1 MTVRAVQAV
10 AFGGPEV
17 LKVADLPE
25 PDTDPG
31 HVIVAVS
38 IAPALFLDT
47 QIRAGLGRGWFPA
60 APPYVPGAGV
70 AGTISSVGAGV
81 DENWTR
87 RRVVADTGSACG
99 GYAEEAAVAADG
111 LVVVPEG
118 LSLSDAAALLH
129 DGRTAI
135 GLIEATEPR
144 PDEWV
149 LVIGAA
155 GGLGA
160 LLVQLARNL
169 GARVIGAARGE
180 RKLALARDLGADAT
194 VDYAEPGWVEQILTV
209 TGGTGPSVV
218 LDGIG
223 GEMGRAAYQVT
234 AHGARFSAHGT
245 PGGGFAPIDPHDAEQ
260 RGITVS
266 GIDRVQFAPA
276 EGARLTSQA
285 LAQAASGQ
293 IKPLIGQ
300 TFPLERAADAHRAI
314 ESRNAVGK
322 TLLEV

>member
-1 MTVRAVQAV
+1 
-10 AFGGPEV
+10 
-17 LKVADLPE
+17 
-25 PDTDPG
+25 
-31 HVIVAVS
+31 
-38 IAPALFLDT
+38 
-47 QIRAGLGRGWFPA
+47 
-60 APPYVPGAGV
+60 
-70 AGTISSVGAGV
+70 V
-81 DENWTR
+81 DENWTG
-87 RRVVADTGSACG
+87 RRVVADSGSGSG
-99 GYAEEAAVAADG
+99 GYIEEAAVAADG
-111 LVVVPEG
+111 LVEVPEG

-144 PDEWV
+144 PGEWV
-149 LVIGAA
+149 LVTGAA

-180 RKLALARDLGADAT
+180 RKLALARDLGAEVT
-194 VDYAEPGWVEQILTV
+194 VDYAGPGWAGQVLTA
-209 TGGTGPSVV
+209 TGGTGPRVV

-223 GEMGRAAYQVT
+223 GETGRAAYQVT
-234 AHGARFSAHGT
+234 AHGGRFSAHGT
-245 PGGGFAPIDPHDAEQ
+245 PGGGFAPIDPRDAEQ
-260 RGITVS
+260 RGITVW

-276 EGARLTSQA
+276 EGTRLTSQA

>member
-10 AFGGPEV
+10 AFGGPDVLEV
-17 LKVADLPE
+17 VDLPE
-25 PDTDPG
+25 PDPDPG

-38 IAPALFLDT
+38 IAPVLFLDT
-47 QIRAGLGRGWFPA
+47 QIRAGLGRGWFPVT
-60 APPYVPGAGV
+60 PPYVPGAGV
-70 AGTISSVGAGV
+70 AGTVSSVGAGA
-81 DENWTR
+81 DGNWTG
-87 RRVVADTGSACG
+87 RRVVADTVSGWG
-99 GYAEEAAVAADG
+99 GYAERVAVAADG
-111 LVVVPEG
+111 LVEVPEG
-118 LSLSDAAALLH
+118 QSLTTAAALLH

-135 GLIEATEPR
+135 GLVEATEPR

-180 RKLALARDLGADAT
+180 RKLALARDLGAEVT
-194 VDYAEPGWVEQILTV
+194 VDYAGPDWASQVLAV
-209 TGGTGPSVV
+209 TGGTGPGVV

-223 GEMGRAAYQVT
+223 GEIGRAAYQVT
-234 AHGARFSAHGT
+234 ARGGRFSAHGT
-245 PGGGFAPIDPHDAEQ
+245 PGGGFAPIGPHDAEQ
-260 RGITVS
+260 RGITVW
-266 GIDRVQFAPA
+266 GIDRVQFGPA

-285 LAQAASGQ
+285 LAQAVSGQ

-300 TFPLERAADAHRAI
+300 AFPLERAADAHRAV